1 MTIQQARDE
10 VVRILNK
17 KKSKLNIEKQ
27 NDRLKIWELEDEIYC
42 INLVVSLLEERE
54 EGRRLSCL

>member
-42 INLVVSLLEERE
+42 LNLVVSLLEERE
-54 EGRRLSCL
+54 EEKRLSCL